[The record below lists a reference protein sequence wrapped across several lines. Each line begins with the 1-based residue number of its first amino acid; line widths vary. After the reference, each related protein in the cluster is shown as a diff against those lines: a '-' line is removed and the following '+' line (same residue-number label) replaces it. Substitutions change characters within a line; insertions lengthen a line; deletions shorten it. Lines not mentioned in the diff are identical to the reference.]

1 MLFKNKIINF
11 LIIIFFYI
19 FFLSFIWEYIKIP
32 LNNEENVIGA
42 LTLKNINPLNDTLRF
57 ILFVFPPLLFF
68 FLFLNFNYSHRF
80 IKVSSLFDKIKI
92 STEKKEYMQ
101 IKDVFHIKILFFLF
115 IILEFC
121 SLDFSKY
128 SLLDT
133 LHDGDYLTALINYK
147 NFNGFCSS

>member
-1 MLFKNKIINF
+1 MLLKNKIINF

-19 FFLSFIWEYIKIP
+19 FFLSFIWEYIKLP

-80 IKVSSLFDKIKI
+80 IKVSSLFDKIKS

-101 IKDVFHIKILFFLF
+101 IKDVFI
-115 IILEFC
+115 
-121 SLDFSKY
+121 
-128 SLLDT
+128 
-133 LHDGDYLTALINYK
+133 
-147 NFNGFCSS
+147 